1 MNREDVQTWCLDKG
15 FELVELN
22 PVQDD
27 YDLGKFMYCEI
38 TETFDFHCS
47 LVNCID

>member
-22 PVQDD
+22 PVEED
-27 YDLGKFMYCEI
+27 YDLGNLCFI
-38 TETFDFHCS
+38 LTFFQDTRS
-47 LVNCID
+47 